1 MKDLNQIEREQ
12 FDTLHGTNTAAPLA
26 RIAFRRLQNLNQGS
40 AYQASWTSTINR
52 NYQWCRD
59 YLGDRFAAH
68 TFIDIGAGKGKV
80 NLIWQQNLDRDQI
93 TQRNMG
99 IEYYEPL
106 VTIARNN
113 FKIMFQRPGEFV
125 VADAATANLRT
136 YGDQLIIYMFNPFN
150 TLILLQMLRNLRGW
164 PTLLI
169 YNVPAAETLLT
180 TQGFQVVERFSGPN
194 QNQCTTF
201 FERS

>member
-1 MKDLNQIEREQ
+1 MKDPNDQEREQ
-12 FDTLHGTNTAAPLA
+12 FDRDHGTNTAAPLA
-26 RIAFRRLQNLNQGS
+26 RIAFRRIQNLQQGS
-40 AYQASWTSTINR
+40 PYQASWTSTVNR

-59 YLGDRFAAH
+59 YLGDRFAQH

-93 TQRNMG
+93 KQRNVG

-106 VTIARNN
+106 TTIARNN
-113 FKIMFQRPGEFV
+113 FRIMFNRPGEFV
-125 VADAATANLRT
+125 TADASTADLRV
-136 YGDQLIIYMFNPFN
+136 YGDQLILYMFNPFN

-164 PTLLI
+164 PTVLV

-180 TQGFQVVERFSGPN
+180 TQGFRVVERLTGLN
-194 QNQCTTF
+194 QNQMTTF
-201 FERS
+201 FERD